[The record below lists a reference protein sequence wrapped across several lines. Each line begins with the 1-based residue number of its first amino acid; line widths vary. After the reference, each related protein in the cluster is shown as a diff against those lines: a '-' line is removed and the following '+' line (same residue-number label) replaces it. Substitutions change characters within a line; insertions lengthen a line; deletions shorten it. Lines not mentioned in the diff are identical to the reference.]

1 MGHKQSSPAAAANC
15 AASTPP
21 TTIPPRTEPA
31 PSLHRHALECILEFS
46 RQRELHG
53 ALCVNTDWHAA
64 VHHMRPLQLLLQLP
78 DQVSLST
85 VFASSALARHIGA
98 LSYLNRGGAVT
109 LEPELHVQLGA
120 RMPHL
125 RELNVVASERTDAAV
140 QALIDSVAQ
149 LQQLEKLFL
158 HIGDKPPR
166 PFILPGLPRGKP
178 DLALSTVSFAPLAR
192 MPNLRW
198 LSLDGEN
205 ADRLTDAQIHELRA
219 VTQLEHLHRYYAAA
233 FPTSVLQKLV
243 GVPPCPL
250 KLQSLTFR
258 QGGEDEAAVVAH
270 LPSLTH
276 LNWHYSVLPNADMLR
291 YLPQLRELDLS
302 FQPRPPADADAIAV
316 DNARVFDALAQCRA
330 LEQLTLNSWANG
342 AFMITEDALATCLPH
357 MPRLR
362 FLRVFNLHS
371 SSLALFRTDALIA
384 SLRLLELKL
393 AEPGVGSDE
402 LRHCAALVNLEE
414 LLLHAEDFR
423 PTPAKAILGAF
434 TPPSASLP
442 RLTKFLWFGG
452 PLL

>member
-1 MGHKQSSPAAAANC
+1 
-15 AASTPP
+15 
-21 TTIPPRTEPA
+21 
-31 PSLHRHALECILEFS
+31 
-46 RQRELHG
+46 
-53 ALCVNTDWHAA
+53 
-64 VHHMRPLQLLLQLP
+64 
-78 DQVSLST
+78 VSLST

-109 LEPELHVQLGA
+109 LEPELHVQLAA

-125 RELNVVASERTDAAV
+125 RELDVVASERSDAAI
-140 QALIDSVAQ
+140 QALIDSIAQ
-149 LQQLEKLFL
+149 LPQLEKLFL

-178 DLALSTVSFAPLAR
+178 ALAQSTVSFASLAL
-192 MPNLRW
+192 MPCLRW

-205 ADRLTDAQIHELRA
+205 ADRLTDAQIQELRTM
-219 VTQLEHLHRYYAAA
+219 TQLERLHRYYASA

-243 GVPPCPL
+243 GMPPCPCPL
-250 KLQSLTFR
+250 KLQSMTFR
-258 QGGEDEAAVVAH
+258 QGGENEATVVAH

-276 LNWHYSVLPNADMLR
+276 LNWHYGALSHADMLR
-291 YLPQLRELDLS
+291 SLPQLRALDLS
-302 FQPRPPADADAIAV
+302 FQPRHPADADAVAV

-330 LEQLTLNSWANG
+330 LEQLTLNSWVNG
-342 AFMITEDALATCLPH
+342 AFVITEDALATCLPH
-357 MPRLR
+357 MPRLCS
-362 FLRVFNLHS
+362 LRVFQLHT
-371 SSLALFRTDALIA
+371 SSLSLFRTDALIA
-384 SLRLLELKL
+384 SLRVLELKL
-393 AEPGVGSDE
+393 AEPGVSSDE

-423 PTPAKAILGAF
+423 PTPAKATLDTF